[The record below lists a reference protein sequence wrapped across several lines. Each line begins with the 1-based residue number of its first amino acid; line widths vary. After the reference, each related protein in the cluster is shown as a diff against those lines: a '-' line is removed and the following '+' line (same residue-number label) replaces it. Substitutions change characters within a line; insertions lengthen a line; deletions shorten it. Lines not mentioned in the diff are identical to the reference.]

1 MNTSTRLGTTVLT
14 AAVLIGALAGCATGA
29 AVSAPTA
36 SRDTATTTS
45 VAPTPTPSPSAATV
59 ADVPPTPTPTPT
71 PTPVT
76 SAPSLAQ
83 HVFDACSTEAAEN
96 GVTLTFT
103 PDPSGSTSSDGSYQL
118 IYPFTFDDGH
128 TDPYAIYNC
137 TLTDDTITSSYVKGG
152 LGDAH

>member
-14 AAVLIGALAGCATGA
+14 AAALIGALAGCATGA

-36 SRDTATTTS
+36 SGDTATTTS
-45 VAPTPTPSPSAATV
+45 VAPTPTPTPSPSAATA
-59 ADVPPTPTPTPT
+59 ADVPPTQT

>member
-14 AAVLIGALAGCATGA
+14 AAALIGALAGCATGA

-45 VAPTPTPSPSAATV
+45 VAPTPTPTPSPSAATA
-59 ADVPPTPTPTPT
+59 ADVPPTQT

-137 TLTDDTITSSYVKGG
+137 KLTDDTITSSYVKGG

>member
-1 MNTSTRLGTTVLT
+1 MNTSARLGTTVLT
-14 AAVLIGALAGCATGA
+14 AAALIGALAGCATGA
-29 AVSAPTA
+29 AVSAPTTP
-36 SRDTATTTS
+36 RDTATTTS
-45 VAPTPTPSPSAATV
+45 VAPAPTPSTAADVTQTPTPAA
-59 ADVPPTPTPTPT
+59 
-71 PTPVT
+71 

-103 PDPSGSTSSDGSYQL
+103 PDPPGYTSSDGSYQL
-118 IYPFTFDDGH
+118 IYSFTFDDGH

-137 TLTDDTITSSYVKGG
+137 TLTDDTTTSSYVKGG

>member
-14 AAVLIGALAGCATGA
+14 AAALIGALAGCATGA

-45 VAPTPTPSPSAATV
+45 VAPTPTPSPSAATA
-59 ADVPPTPTPTPT
+59 ADVPPTQT